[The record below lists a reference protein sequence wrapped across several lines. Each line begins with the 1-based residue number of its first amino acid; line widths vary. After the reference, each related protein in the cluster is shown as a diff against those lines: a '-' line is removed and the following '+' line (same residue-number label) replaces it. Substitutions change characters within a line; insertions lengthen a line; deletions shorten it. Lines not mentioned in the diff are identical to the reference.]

1 MRSSRRCLSTTAAV
15 AEALLGAWS
24 DEAVD
29 RRAVDCARIVGGVRE
44 LRDVFAVH
52 EALAAP
58 RGAEQLGGVG
68 GRARARGRARALGAR
83 AFVLTFAR
91 PPRRYKLGWKNH
103 ALLAPLPAMYSPVFR
118 GGFRPSGA
126 TVSLAR
132 HKLFCAEAE
141 YGFKLARALE
151 PGEAAFS
158 EADVWAAVGSIE
170 LCVELCGT
178 RLAEPDAAD
187 AAEMAPALLA
197 DAMCN
202 ALVVRGPTVYSEA
215 ADEGAARGFAPAA
228 LATTR
233 VRLLVDGAEISAGDG
248 TENPLDSPLAS
259 LTFLVNDLV
268 HRRRLPLEA
277 GALVIAGHTCQVA
290 FAGRPAPSSARAL
303 AQARVARPTSRL
315 EAEFAG
321 LGVVGVEL
329 VDSTGS

>member
-1 MRSSRRCLSTTAAV
+1 MSTTAAV
-15 AEALLGAWS
+15 ADALLGAWS

-29 RRAVDCARIVGGVRE
+29 RRAVDVARVVSGVRA

-68 GRARARGRARALGAR
+68 GCARAARAAAARARRVMVPR
-83 AFVLTFAR
+83 
-91 PPRRYKLGWKNH
+91 PRRYKLGWKNH

-141 YGFKLARALE
+141 YGFTLSRALV

-158 EADVWAAVGSIE
+158 EADVWAAVGAIE

-215 ADEGAARGFAPAA
+215 ADECAARGFAPAA
-228 LATTR
+228 LATAR
-233 VRLLVDGAEISAGDG
+233 VRLLVDGAELSAGDG

-303 AQARVARPTSRL
+303 AQARVAGRTTRL
-315 EAEFAG
+315 EADFGG
-321 LGVVGVEL
+321 LGVVAVEL
-329 VDSTGS
+329 VDSG